1 MVAKV
6 KEEEGQ
12 DVNHI
17 PGTSLSSERVAR
29 TTRTPQ
35 YTYMTLTAYL
45 VLIFKN
51 CQRISRSLFTVWG
64 P

>member
-1 MVAKV
+1 MRRVGRLRLVAKV

-29 TTRTPQ
+29 TTLPPTV
-35 YTYMTLTAYL
+35 YLYDAYG
-45 VLIFKN
+45 
-51 CQRISRSLFTVWG
+51 LFSFNF
-64 P
+64 

>member
-1 MVAKV
+1 MRRVGRLRLVAKV

-29 TTRTPQ
+29 TTRPPTV
-35 YTYMTLTAYL
+35 YLYDAYG
-45 VLIFKN
+45 VFSFN
-51 CQRISRSLFTVWG
+51 F
-64 P
+64 